1 MQPTLLENNSRWTRP
16 ALLGFA
22 FLAPVLALYLSRT
35 NLVIALAPLFISH
48 VLLLYTTL
56 VPNCQWWGP
65 VIRSFHTT
73 QPEVW
78 ITIDDGPSP
87 VHTAKILDLLDRFNA
102 RATFFVIGKRA
113 EEYPHLITEILS
125 RGHEIA
131 NHTYTHPSGM
141 FWAAGPVRIAAEI
154 DLCAELLRSA
164 PDRPARLF
172 RAPAGLKNLF
182 VHPELARRGLALIGW
197 TVRGLDTVQ
206 REPVLVAEK
215 ILRKAK
221 AGAIIL
227 LHEGHRVAKDP
238 EFNPRCLELT
248 LSGLAE
254 RGYRFVIPR
263 LEQLS
268 ERLACCGNPKSQAP
282 KPK

>member
-1 MQPTLLENNSRWTRP
+1 MQPTVLENNLRWTRR

-22 FLAPVLALYLSRT
+22 FVAPLLALYLSRT

-48 VLLLYTTL
+48 LLLLYATL

-65 VIRSFHTT
+65 VIRSFHTAE
-73 QPEVW
+73 PEVW

-87 VHTAKILDLLDRFNA
+87 DHTTKILDLLERFNA
-102 RATFFVIGKRA
+102 RATFFVVGKSA

-131 NHTYTHPSGM
+131 NHTHTHPSGM
-141 FWAAGPVRIAAEI
+141 FWAMGPAKIAEEI
-154 DLCAELLRSA
+154 DHCDEWLRSA

-172 RAPAGLKNLF
+172 RTPAGLKNLF
-182 VHPELARRGLALIGW
+182 VHPELERRGLSLVGW
-197 TVRGLDTVQ
+197 TARGLDTVQ

-238 EFNPRCLELT
+238 EFNPKCLELT

-254 RGYRFVIPR
+254 RGYQFVIPR
-263 LEQLS
+263 LEQL
-268 ERLACCGNPKSQAP
+268 RGGNPRGGNPKSQAT
-282 KPK
+282 KPR

>member
-1 MQPTLLENNSRWTRP
+1 MQPTVPENNSRWTRH

-35 NLVIALAPLFISH
+35 NLVIALAPLFVSH
-48 VLLLYTTL
+48 VLLLYATL

-87 VHTAKILDLLDRFNA
+87 AHTAKILDLLDRFSA
-102 RATFFVIGKRA
+102 RATFFVIGTRA

-141 FWAAGPVRIAAEI
+141 FWAAGPRNIGAEI
-154 DLCAELLRSA
+154 DLCAEWLRSA

-172 RAPAGLKNLF
+172 RAPAGMKNLF
-182 VHPELARRGLALIGW
+182 VHTELARRGLALIGW

-206 REPVLVAEK
+206 REPALVAER
-215 ILRKAK
+215 ILRGAK
-221 AGAIIL
+221 SGTIIL
-227 LHEGHRVAKDP
+227 LHEGHRITKDP
-238 EFNPRCLELT
+238 EFHPRCLELT

-254 RGYRFVIPR
+254 RGYRCVIPQP
-263 LEQLS
+263 EQLRS
-268 ERLACCGNPKSQAP
+268 RDV
-282 KPK
+282 